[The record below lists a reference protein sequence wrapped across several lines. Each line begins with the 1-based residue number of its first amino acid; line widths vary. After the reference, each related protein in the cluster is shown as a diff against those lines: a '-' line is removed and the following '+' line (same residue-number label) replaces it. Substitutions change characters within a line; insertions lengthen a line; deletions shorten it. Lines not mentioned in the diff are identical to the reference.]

1 MTWGNR
7 TPKVRSGEDLVRF
20 AGLRRWACACRR
32 ASRRPESATN
42 QKNRAVLWV
51 TGERLNFFGGEGGI
65 RTLDTGL
72 SPYNAL
78 AGRHLRPLGHLSVF
92 DLSYQCCQ
100 HCPAIRVTRG
110 RQVAPGTSQLF
121 IFLCGL
127 RAHLANRSP
136 VGMGTGSMHCHGR
149 LLAKGRRIPPTPL
162 PCQPSILVS
171 TRCLCYNSPRFM
183 RP

>member
-110 RQVAPGTSQLF
+110 RQVAPSQRIIYMRQGAYDHSVTSSLL
-121 IFLCGL
+121 IDS
-127 RAHLANRSP
+127 ANSSNYLLLPVSP
-136 VGMGTGSMHCHGR
+136 VAVKWR
-149 LLAKGRRIPPTPL
+149 QAPAN
-162 PCQPSILVS
+162 
-171 TRCLCYNSPRFM
+171 YFYFYAA
-183 RP
+183 